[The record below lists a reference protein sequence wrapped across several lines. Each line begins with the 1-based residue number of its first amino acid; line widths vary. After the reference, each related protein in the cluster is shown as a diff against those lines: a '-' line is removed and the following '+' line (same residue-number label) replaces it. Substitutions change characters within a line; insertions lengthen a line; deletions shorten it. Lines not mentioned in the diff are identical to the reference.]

1 MSKVQDSAWSS
12 LPTQFHKEFIHLH
25 GSASLPQKTQPQAQ
39 LGLTPRLQAFMPS
52 GLWAISTQDTATSLH
67 VWHSKSHRYSL
78 FSLSFISSVSINK
91 NISFL
96 IKQLRKLPC
105 SQIPN
110 SPSVL
115 PTQGINPRKFSFI
128 NSFKLFCLSVCV
140 CVCVCVWSVRSNSL

>member
-1 MSKVQDSAWSS
+1 
-12 LPTQFHKEFIHLH
+12 
-25 GSASLPQKTQPQAQ
+25 
-39 LGLTPRLQAFMPS
+39 MPS

-67 VWHSKSHRYSL
+67 VRHSKSHHYPL
-78 FSLSFISSVSINK
+78 PKIFSLSLISFVSINR

-110 SPSVL
+110 SPSFL

-128 NSFKLFCLSVCV
+128 NSFKLFCLSMCV
-140 CVCVCVWSVRSNSL
+140 CVLSQIRLFVTPWTVNSSVHGNFQVRILECSSFSRTTTGLD